1 MFPVYISLTRAHSL
15 SFYAMCSLFHH
26 KAPNESKPMHR
37 PVMKFEAACKMHFKV
52 RTHSWKICVN
62 NPPCLLWFLINSFW
76 HLRRQTVEHY
86 AHFLFFFISLFSF
99 LYCLLMDIPWAE
111 ITPAFQ
117 QWHLN
122 IYSNLPL
129 SYWAHLWKLTT
140 IKPLSW
146 KKCVRFQV
154 CQKIRVNLSRF

>member
-1 MFPVYISLTRAHSL
+1 MPNVWCMFPVYISLTRAHSL

-62 NPPCLLWFLINSFW
+62 NPPCSLWFLINSFW

-86 AHFLFFFISLFSF
+86 AHFLFFSSHFFPSFTAYSWTSHGQKSRQLFSNDIWTF
-99 LYCLLMDIPWAE
+99 IVICLSVIE
-111 ITPAFQ
+111 
-117 QWHLN
+117 H
-122 IYSNLPL
+122 IYGNWPL
-129 SYWAHLWKLTT
+129 
-140 IKPLSW
+140 
-146 KKCVRFQV
+146 
-154 CQKIRVNLSRF
+154 